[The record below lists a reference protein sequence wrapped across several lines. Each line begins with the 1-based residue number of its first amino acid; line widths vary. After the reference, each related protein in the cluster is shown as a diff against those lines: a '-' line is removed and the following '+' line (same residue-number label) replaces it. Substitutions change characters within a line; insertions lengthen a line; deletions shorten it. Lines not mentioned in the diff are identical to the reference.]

1 MSTHTTYFFKAVM
14 KYQNHLVEYFTRT
27 LDIPEDLSK
36 QSVLEETKFRL
47 HLYIQCRLFCHA
59 ENYAKLLLANEDINV
74 VSDTIG
80 RYGILKLLWLIAD
93 NDGEDKTL
101 SAANLKNRSIEDFNI
116 ELFAFML
123 DAETDTETIVAKIL
137 ERELYK
143 NNSVKSK

>member
-14 KYQNHLVEYFTRT
+14 KYHNHLVEHFTRT

-47 HLYIQCRLFCHA
+47 HLDIQCGTLCRAFD
-59 ENYAKLLLANEDINV
+59 YAKLLLANEDINV

-80 RYGILKLLWLIAD
+80 RYGILKILWLIAD
-93 NDGEDKTL
+93 NDGEEKTL
-101 SAANLKNRSIEDFNI
+101 SAENLENRSIEDFNI

-123 DAETDTETIVAKIL
+123 DAETDTETIVAKII
-137 ERELYK
+137 ERAIQK
-143 NNSVKSK
+143 QFC